1 MNTFLMVSVMK
12 TVKRTLLL
20 FIGLSLATLAAAA
33 ISKVSPA
40 QGITTRSNSS
50 SEKTRM
56 AGLKSTNVL
65 ADIAREMVMRSTTNS
80 QVGKIIHIS
89 ARVLVSKQI
98 LSAAVVTNNAP
109 FLMRG

>member
-1 MNTFLMVSVMK
+1 MVSVMK

-20 FIGLSLATLAAAA
+20 FIGLSLATFAAAA
-33 ISKVSPA
+33 ISNVSPA
-40 QGITTRSNSS
+40 QGNSS

-56 AGLKSTNVL
+56 AGLKSSNVL

-89 ARVLVSKQI
+89 AHVLVSKQT
-98 LSAAVVTNNAP
+98 LSAAVVTNNEA
-109 FLMRG
+109 FF

>member
-20 FIGLSLATLAAAA
+20 SIGLSLATFAAAA
-33 ISKVSPA
+33 ISNVSPA
-40 QGITTRSNSS
+40 QGIASRSNSS

-56 AGLKSTNVL
+56 TGLKSSNVL

-80 QVGKIIHIS
+80 QVRKIIQIS
-89 ARVLVSKQI
+89 ARALVSKQTFCC
-98 LSAAVVTNNAP
+98 SGGKQ
-109 FLMRG
+109 RGAF